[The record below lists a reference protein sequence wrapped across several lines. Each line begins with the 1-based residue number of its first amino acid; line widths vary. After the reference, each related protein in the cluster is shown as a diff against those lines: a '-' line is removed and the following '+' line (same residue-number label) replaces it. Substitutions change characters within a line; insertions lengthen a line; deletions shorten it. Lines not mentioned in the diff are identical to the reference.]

1 MPALRGLRVEHV
13 GPLHPPT
20 QVQLPSTLLHSPP
33 FSQAHV
39 SPQPIP
45 NTPSGQAVG
54 GGEGQEERAQ
64 GVRQRAIATYVIRR
78 LADCTSHLNTL
89 LPDTANSS

>member
-1 MPALRGLRVEHV
+1 MEHV

-54 GGEGQEERAQ
+54 GGGGGGAGRKGTGSKA
-64 GVRQRAIATYVIRR
+64 VRAIAM
-78 LADCTSHLNTL
+78 
-89 LPDTANSS
+89 